1 MNSMD
6 ANEKKLSLM
15 DRLRGVGQSGTEKL
29 GRMVRFALTTFVLL
43 AAVYAATTW
52 LVSSRVEEERDL
64 AKLALTFGDFEAH
77 ILEQRHSEK
86 SFMKSGAKEDFD
98 EHKDAY
104 EHTKELLAEVRAN
117 PETTDDEMKLAAD
130 LEKHLDAYRK
140 AFLMAADAH
149 TARGI
154 NEESGLHGKLRKVA
168 HGVEDLVSKTGSP
181 ELRAALLQLRR
192 HEKDFI
198 LREREEYA
206 TAFAKSAEEMD
217 RQLDMSRIDAGTR
230 AQISKLMS
238 TYVATFDE
246 LVAGTETVNKALET
260 AGAAAEKAEEPL
272 HKVVEEVEQRA
283 ALATAVASNTLM
295 GSAALLVVVLLGLAT
310 LLYSTKRAAD
320 ATFAERMAAQQKA
333 EAENEALNN
342 SVISILQAMQ
352 QLAQRD
358 LTAKAPVTQDVIGT
372 VSDSIN
378 MLTDETARVLHGVTR
393 IADQVEQVSGKVKSQ
408 ADLVS
413 QTAED
418 ERRSVQRMLESLE
431 DATQTM
437 TQVANLAEQSNTS
450 AEQATQA
457 TVGALDTVNGTLKGM
472 ESIRETIA
480 ETEKRIKRL
489 GERSQEITGIVN
501 LINTISER
509 THVLALNAS
518 MQAAV
523 AGEAGRG
530 FAVVAEEVQR
540 LAESSRNATQQ
551 IGALVNNIQLETNET
566 INTVNR
572 TISQVVQGSEQAQKA
587 GEQMRRTQEITG
599 QLVAIVRHIAQTSD
613 RQKAM
618 SVQLLESVEHIG
630 RSTERT
636 AEQIHA
642 QNQETET
649 LLASAR
655 QLVQSVNVFK
665 LPQFA

>member
-1 MNSMD
+1 MD
-6 ANEKKLSLM
+6 ANEKRLSLM
-15 DRLRGVGQSGTEKL
+15 DRLRGVGHSGTEKL

-43 AAVYAATTW
+43 AIVYAATTW
-52 LVSSRVEEERDL
+52 LVSSRVGEERDL
-64 AKLALTFGDFEAH
+64 AKLSLMFVDFEAH
-77 ILEQRHSEK
+77 LLEQRESEK
-86 SFMKSGAKEDFD
+86 NFLKSGSKEDLD
-98 EHKDAY
+98 AHKAAY

-117 PETTDDEMKLAAD
+117 PQATDGETKLAAD
-130 LEKHLDAYRK
+130 LEKHLDTYRN
-140 AFLMAADAH
+140 AFLAAASAH
-149 TARGI
+149 VARGVD
-154 NEESGLHGKLRKVA
+154 EESGLQGKLRKAV
-168 HGVEDLVSKTGSP
+168 HGAEDLVSRTGSP

-192 HEKDFI
+192 NEKDFL
-198 LREREEYA
+198 LRERQEYA
-206 TAFAKSAEEMD
+206 SAFAKNAEEMT
-217 RQLDMSRIDAGTR
+217 RLLAGSGIDAGMR
-230 AQISKLMS
+230 MRISELMS
-238 TYVATFDE
+238 TYVAAFGE
-246 LVAGTETVNKALET
+246 LVTGTETVNKALE
-260 AGAAAEKAEEPL
+260 AADAAAEQAEEPL
-272 HKVVEEVEQRA
+272 HAAVDEVEQRA
-283 ALATAVASNTLM
+283 AQASAVASTTLT
-295 GSAALLVVVLLGLAT
+295 GSAAVLVVVLLGLAA

-320 ATFAERMAAQQKA
+320 ATLAERLAGQQKA

-413 QTAED
+413 RTAED
-418 ERRSVQRMLESLE
+418 ERRSVQQMIASLT

-437 TQVANLAEQSNTS
+437 TQVASLAEQSNNS
-450 AEQATQA
+450 AEQATEA

-551 IGALVNNIQLETNET
+551 IGALVSNIQLETNET

-572 TISQVVQGSEQAQKA
+572 TISQVVQGSEQAHKA
-587 GEQMRRTQEITG
+587 GEQMRRTQEITAK
-599 QLVAIVRHIAQTSD
+599 LVALVRHIAETSD
-613 RQKAM
+613 RQKTV

-636 AEQIHA
+636 AEQINA
-642 QNQETET
+642 QNQETDT
-649 LLASAR
+649 LLESAR
-655 QLVQSVNVFK
+655 ELVQSVNVFK